1 MSHLPADIQLILYIT
16 KPENACST
24 GICPLDLIYTYTFIY
39 SEAEKKCK
47 SMILQVVILKN
58 MRVVCNGNHWNTLQ
72 KTQSTLQKDR
82 KKIIKVYKK
91 LLNIITITIIITAHY
106 YTYYLRPKFWR
117 VIFRFKI
124 VSFSALQV
132 SLM

>member
-1 MSHLPADIQLILYIT
+1 MVIIETLCKRLRVL
-16 KPENACST
+16 CR
-24 GICPLDLIYTYTFIY
+24 
-39 SEAEKKCK
+39 KKE
-47 SMILQVVILKN
+47 
-58 MRVVCNGNHWNTLQ
+58 
-72 KTQSTLQKDR
+72 

-91 LLNIITITIIITAHY
+91 MLNIITITIIITAHY